1 MPDAKQKY
9 TVSGGNIKFD
19 GKWYKPQDT
28 IELTA
33 NDKKQI
39 AATASHIKLTKVS

>member
-9 TVSGGNIKFD
+9 TVSGGNIKFA
-19 GKWYKPQDT
+19 GKWYKPKDT

-33 NDKKQI
+33 TEKKQI
-39 AATASHIKLTKVS
+39 FAIAHIKLTKVS